1 MAKREEAIELLK
13 AEREIIGTNQNI
25 QEENPMEEE
34 EFSMV
39 HNQDQVEDMDEIE
52 KWISYPNKNLDDH
65 PTMKKM
71 YVKYNTIL
79 ASQASVERIFSF
91 AKLVLGLRR
100 GSLGDENFE
109 KQLVMKANRV
119 MNPKLFE
126 KKN

>member
-1 MAKREEAIELLK
+1 MWSR
-13 AEREIIGTNQNI
+13 
-25 QEENPMEEE
+25 
-34 EFSMV
+34 
-39 HNQDQVEDMDEIE
+39 HE

-65 PTMKKM
+65 PTIKKM

-119 MNPKLFE
+119 MNPKLFQ
-126 KKN
+126 KKNNLRYLVFLFFMENIEYKYLNIDILGCHFNFCKALWKRVQT

>member
-39 HNQDQVEDMDEIE
+39 HNQDHVEDMDEIE

-65 PTMKKM
+65 PTMKKI